1 MVAVIGWTCQ
11 EERPTRIER
20 RDPAQV
26 SLQSLRARVLLW
38 VSLALLV
45 LFAITVIGLDAISQ
59 NSSRLALNDELQ
71 VQLLGVIAAAEESED
86 EELSLPDDAGLDPRM
101 SLPNSGVYGAIWD
114 ADGVPIW
121 YSASWGDREW
131 YVSRWPEPGE
141 RIYARVEE
149 PDQPVLEALLMG
161 IRWDFHDGS
170 SLPYTFGI
178 AVAQDDYAAREASFR
193 RNLTGWFV
201 AMAVAMLILLTAVLH
216 YALKP
221 LRRLVRELGDVEA
234 GRRQAVSESL
244 PVELTGL
251 ARNLNFLIDSERRRT
266 TRYRNTLD
274 DLAHSLKTPLAA
286 IRALLT
292 EKRSDA
298 DSLSAI
304 DQEVVR
310 MDQTIGHQLR
320 RARASGGTGLG
331 LAPVGLE
338 QIVTDIVST
347 LDKVYRDKQV
357 ACELEIYEGAS
368 YQADPG
374 DLNEIFGNLIENAYK
389 FCNKRVLVQV
399 ISLADRVEI
408 VVQDDGPGFAP
419 GVIELVLERGG
430 RADESVPGQG
440 IGLAVV
446 AETAELYQGRLSL
459 GAPDSGASEV
469 RVTLPR
475 RGYKLSKKV
484 KNEW

>member
-1 MVAVIGWTCQ
+1 
-11 EERPTRIER
+11 
-20 RDPAQV
+20 V
-26 SLQSLRARVLLW
+26 SLKSLRARVLLW

-71 VQLLGVIAAAEESED
+71 VQLLGVIAAAEESDD
-86 EELSLPDDAGLDPRM
+86 EELSVPPDAGLDPRM
-101 SLPNSGVYGAIWD
+101 SLPGSGVYGAIWD

-121 YSASWGDREW
+121 YSASWAGREW
-131 YVSRWPEPGE
+131 YVNRWPEPGE
-141 RIYARVEE
+141 RIYLRVELA
-149 PDQPVLEALLMG
+149 DQPALEALLMG
-161 IRWDFHDGS
+161 IRWNFHDGS

-178 AVAQDDYAAREASFR
+178 AVAEDDYAAREAEFR
-193 RNLTGWFV
+193 RNLTAWFV
-201 AMAVAMLILLTAVLH
+201 AMAVAMLVILTVVLH
-216 YALKP
+216 YALTP
-221 LRRLVRELGDVEA
+221 LRRLVRELSDVEA
-234 GRRQAVSESL
+234 GRRQAVSEQL

-286 IRALLT
+286 IRALLS

-298 DSLSAI
+298 DNLGAI

-320 RARASGGTGLG
+320 RARATGSTGLG
-331 LAPVGLE
+331 LAPVRLE
-338 QIVTDIVST
+338 PIVTDIVST

-357 ACELEIYEGAS
+357 ACELEIDDGAS

-389 FCNKRVLVQV
+389 FCDKRVLVQV

-419 GVIELVLERGG
+419 EIMELALERGG

-459 GAPDSGASEV
+459 GSPESGASEV

-475 RGYKLSKKV
+475 RGYQITNNIKKY
-484 KNEW
+484 K